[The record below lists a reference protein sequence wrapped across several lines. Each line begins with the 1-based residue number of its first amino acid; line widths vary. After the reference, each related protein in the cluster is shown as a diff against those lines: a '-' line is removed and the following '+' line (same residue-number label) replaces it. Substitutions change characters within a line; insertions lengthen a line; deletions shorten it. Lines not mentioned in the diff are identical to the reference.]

1 MNIFI
6 TLGDNLRI
14 RTMMKKD
21 IIEIKDKDALRV
33 EEFIEGICADNHLHN
48 YLGSISVAV
57 STALSV
63 VEGNITLCFEKCI
76 GGVCFTINTET
87 ENSFSS
93 LINENAEQDNELSF
107 LVNAL
112 TDEIEIKEDGKVLD
126 LIFYVNGIDE
136 ELAMRRKELVHEYS
150 KNLVSQLEM
159 KN

>member
-21 IIEIKDKDALRV
+21 TIEIKDKDALRV

-93 LINENAEQDNELSF
+93 DKIIKEFENHEEIMIN
-107 LVNAL
+107 VI
-112 TDEIEIKEDGKVLD
+112 EIEIKEDGKVLD